1 MLLTKLLQ
9 KDYTKNS
16 DGYQLKLPL
25 NLETII
31 PDNDSVRL
39 LSQFVEAMDL
49 TDLYSTYERINS
61 VSPRTLL
68 KIVLYSYMNGDYS
81 SRSMELNCKRDINFM
96 FHFLKGKSKEN
107 VLYAPCKGK
116 VVPLSEVPDPTF
128 SEKILGDGFA
138 VIPSE
143 GKIYAPTDGEIAM
156 VFDTLHAITLT
167 SSSGAEILIHIGLDT
182 VTLKGAPFTAH
193 VAAGDQVKKGDLLMD
208 VDLDKITGAGLNTVT
223 PVLICNT
230 DDYEKISLKKEGE
243 VSLDEAVL
251 SIS

>member
-1 MLLTKLLQ
+1 
-9 KDYTKNS
+9 
-16 DGYQLKLPL
+16 
-25 NLETII
+25 
-31 PDNDSVRL
+31 
-39 LSQFVEAMDL
+39 
-49 TDLYSTYERINS
+49 
-61 VSPRTLL
+61 
-68 KIVLYSYMNGDYS
+68 
-81 SRSMELNCKRDINFM
+81 M
-96 FHFLKGKSKEN
+96 FHFLKGKNKEN

-138 VIPSE
+138 VIPS
-143 GKIYAPTDGEIAM
+143 DGEIAM

-167 SSSGAEILIHIGLDT
+167 SSSGTEILIHIGLDT

>member
-1 MLLTKLLQ
+1 MLK
-9 KDYTKNS
+9 
-16 DGYQLKLPL
+16 
-25 NLETII
+25 
-31 PDNDSVRL
+31 
-39 LSQFVEAMDL
+39 F
-49 TDLYSTYERINS
+49 
-61 VSPRTLL
+61 
-68 KIVLYSYMNGDYS
+68 
-81 SRSMELNCKRDINFM
+81 F
-96 FHFLKGKSKEN
+96 KGKDKGN
-107 VLYAPCKGK
+107 VIYAPCKGR
-116 VVPLSEVPDPTF
+116 VVPLAEVPDPVF
-128 SEKILGDGFA
+128 ADKVLGDGFA
-138 VIPSE
+138 VIPAE
-143 GKIYAPTDGEIAM
+143 GRIYAPADGEVAM

-167 SSSGAEILIHIGLDT
+167 SSSGTEILIHIGLDT

>member
-1 MLLTKLLQ
+1 
-9 KDYTKNS
+9 
-16 DGYQLKLPL
+16 
-25 NLETII
+25 
-31 PDNDSVRL
+31 
-39 LSQFVEAMDL
+39 
-49 TDLYSTYERINS
+49 
-61 VSPRTLL
+61 
-68 KIVLYSYMNGDYS
+68 
-81 SRSMELNCKRDINFM
+81 M
-96 FHFLKGKSKEN
+96 FHFLKGKNKEN

-193 VAAGDQVKKGDLLMD
+193 VAAGDQVKKGDGVKCKSIWLHLLF
-208 VDLDKITGAGLNTVT
+208 VCNFRIRRGETRKVLREHVQGLKASRFLHSELLFQRKIRIRIVRRDLGL
-223 PVLICNT
+223 
-230 DDYEKISLKKEGE
+230 S
-243 VSLDEAVL
+243 
-251 SIS
+251 

>member
-1 MLLTKLLQ
+1 
-9 KDYTKNS
+9 
-16 DGYQLKLPL
+16 
-25 NLETII
+25 
-31 PDNDSVRL
+31 
-39 LSQFVEAMDL
+39 
-49 TDLYSTYERINS
+49 
-61 VSPRTLL
+61 
-68 KIVLYSYMNGDYS
+68 
-81 SRSMELNCKRDINFM
+81 M

-143 GKIYAPTDGEIAM
+143 GKIYAPADGEIAM

-193 VAAGDQVKKGDLLMD
+193 VAAGDQVKKE
-208 VDLDKITGAGLNTVT
+208 IF
-223 PVLICNT
+223 
-230 DDYEKISLKKEGE
+230 
-243 VSLDEAVL
+243 
-251 SIS
+251 